1 MMGSSNNLGKLD
13 QNNFHLPSNVTL
25 KLQPDGLFRKMSHSK
40 KNCLKIGRVV
50 HDLVCQLVNLLTLSF
65 LVGLLLVSVALS
77 NVQGLDSVGQPIDV
91 FLLAFLGL

>member
-1 MMGSSNNLGKLD
+1 MGCLGKC
-13 QNNFHLPSNVTL
+13 PI
-25 KLQPDGLFRKMSHSK
+25 KK
-40 KNCLKIGRVV
+40 KNCLMIGRVV
-50 HDLVCQLVNLLTLSF
+50 HNLVCQLVNLLTLSF